1 MTFKA
6 ILFCW
11 ASTLAVVLAAMLS
24 APGEAGADVGKPTIR
39 IECSDMQSRIGRYGK
54 EKGRLFR
61 WRDCVI
67 EIEWDVPVFYAGL
80 RTHCDLPFNS
90 GGGGLWRFC
99 NRRYSKIEGGF
110 CVDGGATE
118 GGVVRDSTSIYAG
131 KPFYK
136 QLEIITGR
144 GPDAVC
150 YKRTLENLE
159 NDALYPCNDNEAS
172 DCGGF
177 QTDVD
182 EDTWGRIK
190 ATF

>member
-11 ASTLAVVLAAMLS
+11 ASTLVVVLAAMLS
-24 APGEAGADVGKPTIR
+24 APGKAGADVGKPTIR

-80 RTHCDLPFNS
+80 RTHCDPQINI
-90 GGGGLWRFC
+90 GGGGFHQLCHPVLIDVSIWDC
-99 NRRYSKIEGGF
+99 PSEG
-110 CVDGGATE
+110 VE
-118 GGVVRDSTSIYAG
+118 SGVVRDSTSIYAG
-131 KPFYK
+131 KPLYK
-136 QLEIITGR
+136 QLEIRAGL